1 MTKRRRSSESDAHI
15 LLEDD
20 DFQAKKIYPGIKSF
34 MAIMHPD
41 VIQLIHLCIR
51 PENDH
56 KMEFLLQDFYD
67 KFSDSFMHEEVEGV
81 DIFCKFALAF
91 LYEQN
96 CPTDSVVSR
105 ILYAYVK
112 KTGSCSALDLIEL
125 ESQNEIEIIDSDNFL
140 TAVSTFT
147 LPVQQWNVKLLSLI
161 LFRVLESGQLGF
173 LHFLIKYG
181 LNIYLPIE
189 DHLMIKYLTRNLL

>member
-20 DFQAKKIYPGIKSF
+20 DFQAKKMYPGIKSF
-34 MAIMHPD
+34 MTIMHPD
-41 VIQLIHLCIR
+41 VIQLISLCLR
-51 PENDH
+51 PENDD

-67 KFSDSFMHEEVEGV
+67 KFSDSFMHEDV

-112 KTGSCSALDLIEL
+112 NTGSCSTLDLNEL
-125 ESQNEIEIIDSDNFL
+125 EYQNEFQITDTDNFL
-140 TAVSTFT
+140 TAVSSFT
-147 LPVQQWNVKLLSLI
+147 LPVEQWTVKLLSLI